1 MKAKPTTGK
10 VQFSCTIQKFASKG
24 EKTGWTYIKIPANIA
39 AALQPGNKKSFRVKG
54 KLDSCNINGIAL
66 LPMGEGDFIM
76 ALNSSLRKKI
86 GKQKGAKLAVQ
97 LMVDEEKPA
106 LSADLMNCLDDEPQ
120 AKKAFTAIPKSYQN
134 YYSKWIESAKTDA
147 TKAKRISMTVWSLAR
162 GMSYAEMLKSARMD
176 KQAGWEGIKP
186 IDPKNK

>member
-1 MKAKPTTGK
+1 
-10 VQFSCTIQKFASKG
+10 
-24 EKTGWTYIKIPANIA
+24 
-39 AALQPGNKKSFRVKG
+39 
-54 KLDSCNINGIAL
+54 
-66 LPMGEGDFIM
+66 MGEGDFIM